1 MNEPTTIGGI
11 NELLRRRF
19 GVPGQSG
26 PVLSIAS
33 DLFPVLHV
41 GDRFMDA
48 DLARLAG
55 TYLCEGARTDVA
67 AAANNSSV
75 QLYNPTGS
83 GVVGVLEYVGVTLGA
98 GGLIDLFYLG
108 APFVSDATALGYT
121 RDLSQNRRTVLTLGD
136 RTYVPG
142 VTPVAQI
149 SGTGSLQEI
158 PLTPIVVPP
167 GTGIQVTANPVNN
180 LIRGLFRWRERA
192 LQSWETT
199 A

>member
-55 TYLCEGARTDVA
+55 TYLCEGARSDA
-67 AAANNSSV
+67 ALAANNSSV
-75 QLYNPTGS
+75 QLYNPASS
-83 GVVGVLEYVGVTLGA
+83 GVVAVLEYVGVTLGA
-98 GGLIDLFYLG
+98 GGLIDFYYLG
-108 APFVSDATALGYT
+108 APFVSDATAQGFT
-121 RDLSQNRRTVLTLGD
+121 RDLNQNRRSVLTLGD
-136 RTYVPG
+136 RSYVPG
-142 VTPVAQI
+142 VSPVAQL
-149 SGTGSLQEI
+149 SGTAALQEV
-158 PLTPIVVPP
+158 PLTPIVIPP
-167 GTGIQVTANPVNN
+167 GTGIQVTANTVNV
-180 LIRGLFRWRERA
+180 LCRALFRWRERA

-199 A
+199 Q